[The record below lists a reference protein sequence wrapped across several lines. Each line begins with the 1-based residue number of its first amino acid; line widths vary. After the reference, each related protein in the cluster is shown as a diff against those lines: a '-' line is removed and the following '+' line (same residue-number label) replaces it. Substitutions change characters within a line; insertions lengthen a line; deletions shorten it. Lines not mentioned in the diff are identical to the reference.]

1 MSERDLPITEI
12 RVKLTGDPSSK
23 LKAYCSVTFG
33 DAFVVRDLKI
43 IEGGR
48 GAFVAMPSRKICDH
62 CPRCGHKNHL
72 RARFCNQCGQGI
84 DGDRAMRSPDA
95 RVRLHADLAH
105 PIHSSCRERLHEAIM
120 RAYGDEVERSKQE
133 GYQPTTFDDLDGS
146 DEFSADD
153 YLLDLPRRDA
163 ERPADDRRAAEG

>member
-1 MSERDLPITEI
+1 MSHCELQITEI
-12 RVKLTGDPSSK
+12 RVKLTADPASK

-33 DAFVVRDLKI
+33 DAFVIRDLKI

-62 CPRCGHKNHL
+62 CTRCGHKNHL
-72 RARFCNQCGQGI
+72 RARYCNQCGQAL
-84 DGDRAMRSPDA
+84 DGDRAVRSGDT

-105 PIHSSCRERLHEAIM
+105 PIHSHCRELLHESIM
-120 RAYGDEVERSKQE
+120 RAYHAELERSKQE
-133 GYQPTTFDDLDGS
+133 GYTPTSFDDLDGS

-153 YLLDLPRRDA
+153 YLVELQPPRR
-163 ERPADDRRAAEG
+163 EVDRSGGAATSH